1 MKTAHAIAWPGAAE
15 PPRSFR
21 SQLAVRVRARLHA
34 PSLDREL
41 ASGIAP
47 WRSPLHAARAVA
59 LTGDRNRRGLARS
72 LERLIE
78 QAHEPRGPYRGAA
91 IEPCRDQVLEA
102 LPVMLGVAGRLRS
115 ADPVDARGIA
125 RLRILLSD
133 GSGPCYVRIRGN
145 DLTDALQ
152 EISQWLAVP
161 Q

>member
-1 MKTAHAIAWPGAAE
+1 MKAAQAIAWPSAAD
-15 PPRSFR
+15 PPRRFR
-21 SQLAVRVRARLHA
+21 SQLAVRLRARLHA

-47 WRSPLHAARAVA
+47 WRSPPHAARALA
-59 LTGDRNRRGLARS
+59 LTGGRNRRGLARS

-78 QAHEPRGPYRGAA
+78 QAHQPRGLYRGAVV
-91 IEPCRDQVLEA
+91 EPCREQVLEA

-115 ADPVDARGIA
+115 ADPIDARGTA

-133 GSGPCYVRIRGN
+133 GSGPCYVRIRRN
-145 DLTDALQ
+145 ALTDALQ

>member
-1 MKTAHAIAWPGAAE
+1 MKTAHAIAWPSAAE
-15 PPRSFR
+15 APRSFR

-47 WRSPLHAARAVA
+47 WRSPLHAARALA

-78 QAHEPRGPYRGAA
+78 HAQRPPGPYRGAVVQ
-91 IEPCRDQVLEA
+91 PCREQVIEA
-102 LPVMLGVAGRLRS
+102 LPALLTTAGRLRS
-115 ADPVDARGIA
+115 AEPIDARGVA
-125 RLRILLSD
+125 RLNILLSD
-133 GSGPCYVRIRGN
+133 GSGPCYVRIQRN
-145 DLTDALQ
+145 ALTDALQ

>member
-1 MKTAHAIAWPGAAE
+1 MKTAHAIPWPSAAD
-15 PPRSFR
+15 PPTNFR
-21 SQLAVRVRARLHA
+21 SQLAARLRARLHA

-47 WRSPLHAARAVA
+47 WRSPLHAARALA
-59 LTGDRNRRGLARS
+59 LTGERNRRGLARS

-78 QAHEPRGPYRGAA
+78 HAQRPRGQYRGAVV
-91 IEPCRDQVLEA
+91 EPCREQVIDA
-102 LPVMLGVAGRLRS
+102 LPMLLGIAGRLRS
-115 ADPVDARGIA
+115 ADPIDARGIA

-133 GSGPCYVRIRGN
+133 GNGPCYVRIRRN
-145 DLTDALQ
+145 ALTDALQ